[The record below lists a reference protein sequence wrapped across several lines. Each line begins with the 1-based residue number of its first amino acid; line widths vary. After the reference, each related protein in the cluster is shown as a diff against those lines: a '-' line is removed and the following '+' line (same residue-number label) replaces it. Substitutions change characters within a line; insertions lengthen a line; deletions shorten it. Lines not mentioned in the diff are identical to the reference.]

1 MKFLFD
7 QSADFR
13 LIPHLRQLG
22 HDVHVI
28 SRDYPPGLPDEDVL
42 EIARKERRVLIVAD
56 RDFGELIFQRG
67 LGRVCKLTM
76 DPRHS
81 SIWLFR
87 KAASELLCKHAL
99 AHAGVIFFRLPGAK
113 LQTKIDQLNTV
124 LTEHTDD
131 LKLGEFLV
139 VTPGQIRIAG
149 RPRA

>member
-22 HDVHVI
+22 HDVQAV
-28 SRDYPPGLPDEDVL
+28 SRNYPPGLPDEDVL
-42 EIARKERRVLIVAD
+42 TIARKEKRILVVAD
-56 RDFGELIFQRG
+56 RDFGELIFHQG
-67 LGRVCKLTM
+67 
-76 DPRHS
+76 
-81 SIWLFR
+81 
-87 KAASELLCKHAL
+87 L
-99 AHAGVIFFRLPGAK
+99 AHAGLIFFRLPGAK

-131 LKLGEFLV
+131 LERGEFLV
-139 VTPGQIRIAG
+139 VAPGQIRIAG